1 MKGCTELAIGFV
13 LLALMYEKPYVLTE
27 FSNSILGKAVL
38 IIGVG
43 LIAKSKG
50 LVSGLL
56 SALVVL
62 ILMHET
68 TEGFKG
74 ENNKKPGE
82 IKIFPDAVSAKKL
95 STLKTSQECGVART
109 EHEGGK
115 CVVYIQPEVDSTK
128 VVATK
133 DVGKKVNKKKGSS
146 KTKEGF
152 ASIGVA
158 FDAAPV
164 TRTDVRMIDGRRQ
177 RAAYENTISA
187 MKQSNGHTCN
197 KNST

>member
-1 MKGCTELAIGFV
+1 MKGWTELAIGFV

-27 FSNSILGKAVL
+27 FSNSILGKALL

-43 LIAKSKG
+43 LIAKNKG

-74 ENNKKPGE
+74 EENKKPA
-82 IKIFPDAVSAKKL
+82 KIRIIPDAVSAKKL
-95 STLKTSQECGVART
+95 STLTTSQECGVAKT
-109 EHEGGK
+109 EYEGGK
-115 CVVYIQPEVDSTK
+115 CVVYIYPEVDATQPVAGTK
-128 VVATK
+128 V
-133 DVGKKVNKKKGSS
+133 DKKKGSS

-164 TRTDVRMIDGRRQ
+164 TRTDVRMIDGRRR

>member
-74 ENNKKPGE
+74 EEKKPGE
-82 IKIFPDAVSAKKL
+82 IKIIPDAVSAKKL
-95 STLKTSQECGVART
+95 STLKTSQECGVAKT
-109 EHEGGK
+109 KFKGGK
-115 CVVYIQPEVDSTK
+115 CVAYIYPEVNATK
-128 VVATK
+128 V
-133 DVGKKVNKKKGSS
+133 VGKKVNKKKGSG